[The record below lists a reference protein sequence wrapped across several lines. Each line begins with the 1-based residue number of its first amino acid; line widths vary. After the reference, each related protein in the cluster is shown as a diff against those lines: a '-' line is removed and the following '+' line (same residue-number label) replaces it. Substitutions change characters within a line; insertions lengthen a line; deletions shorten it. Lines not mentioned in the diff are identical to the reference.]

1 MLNSDI
7 VEKHNLAFTA
17 QLIENSHGMIIVSYL
32 RLTPYPL
39 SGYTVS
45 QYGIQSD
52 DRRRADRHHEARP
65 R

>member
-45 QYGIQSD
+45 MACSVD
-52 DRRRADRHHEARP
+52 DRRRADRHHEARQG
-65 R
+65 